1 MQFHVKF
8 FLTKNEFT
16 TTIKHPDMYD
26 FKKVCAKIMFEFPRE
41 LADGTVGQSDFRDL
55 MERHIMI
62 WSDKA
67 YIVKEPVRYI
77 GLQVFFGTPFRYPIL
92 EVKKFF
98 SRNISCLSCSLHGY
112 LMIWNGFST
121 VRRGYL
127 ALMGSPREKQQR

>member
-77 GLQVFFGTPFRYPIL
+77 GLQVLNNLSKSSINSTWSLIDWLLKMSQVFLRHPLDIL
-92 EVKKFF
+92 FWK
-98 SRNISCLSCSLHGY
+98 
-112 LMIWNGFST
+112 
-121 VRRGYL
+121 
-127 ALMGSPREKQQR
+127 